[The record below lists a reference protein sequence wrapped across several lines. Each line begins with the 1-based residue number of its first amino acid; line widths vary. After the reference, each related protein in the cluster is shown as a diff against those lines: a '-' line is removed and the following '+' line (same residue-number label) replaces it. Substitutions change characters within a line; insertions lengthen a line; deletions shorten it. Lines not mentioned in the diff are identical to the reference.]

1 MNEHHTASTRQQRR
15 SPVTILV
22 PTGMLGGGFPSATID
37 RGIQLGADAI
47 AVDGG
52 STDSGPFYPGTGQ
65 AKTAAAQVEHDLRVL
80 LRAAVKASIPL
91 LVGSCGTS
99 GTDSGVNWVAD
110 MARRIAGEDHPAFTL
125 ARIYSE
131 QSADD

>member
-22 PTGMLGGGFPSATID
+22 PTGMLGGDFPSATID

-52 STDSGPFYPGTGQ
+52 SPDSGPFSLGTGQ

-80 LRAAVKASIPL
+80 LRAAVEASIPL
-91 LVGSCGTS
+91 VIGSCGT
-99 GTDSGVNWVAD
+99 GATDRGVNWVAD
-110 MARRIAGEDHPAFTL
+110 MARRIAAVDHLAFTL
-125 ARIYSE
+125 
-131 QSADD
+131 